1 MTTSINVPSL
11 PARFTVVGGH
21 EDRLPVPETPPRV
34 LLVTEGTYPHA
45 WGGVSTW
52 CDSLVKVLPDVRFH
66 IVAII
71 AAPDMPPVYDVPSN
85 VESVTAVPL
94 WGLQDVKETWRGLGR
109 SAFAKARAGTTPQ
122 QIRDEFLPAFKDF
135 LRGVLDP
142 AAPADDLRGP
152 IHAIYRYLR
161 EHDLRETMRSGL
173 VWDAYLETVQDA
185 YATQAASL
193 LLPELELWE
202 LTTGMQWVTR
212 WLFPLAAE
220 IPQVDVVHA
229 AMAGICTMVSVAA
242 KEEHGAGFLLTEHG
256 VYLRERYIAEAPR
269 TDSYFLKLLGLRF
282 ARRMT
287 ELTYVLADQISPCC
301 DYNGRWEREVGARP
315 EQLQTI
321 YYGVDSDAFSADK
334 PVSETPRTVVWVGRI
349 NPLKDVETLL
359 RAAGIALSRRP
370 DLKFL
375 LYGGAPQEDADYY
388 QRCLDLHTELGLG
401 DSVVFCGYT
410 RDPAKAFLSGD
421 VVVLSSISEGFPYST
436 LEAMLCGRP
445 IVATSVGGLPEQIQG
460 AGTVVEPRN
469 PAAMAEAI
477 VDILSDPARCAA
489 LGQAARERAMGE
501 FGHSKFRGRHRTS
514 YLSLSERHS
523 RWQTV
528 SGGPR
533 SAEVVVVPE
542 QTTSIEERDE
552 LAHLDLAADVER
564 RSPMPVDALE
574 VAAVIESIG
583 VTDRLARA
591 RYGESDV
598 FSLATSLFDVMTVE
612 RKARGVADRGAPP
625 PPSSR
630 RIGDFFDAA
639 RFPAWSL
646 LPSIALLTTTWLLA
660 HMGHWPTERVL
671 AFAIGMSVG
680 MLSTNGLALA
690 MGRRASAALSLG
702 KIVVARRFFLLCLGL
717 AAVGAATVTVALSF
731 VHWAPLSFLPHQRV
745 VFVSTAVVLAVVW
758 ITASAMSLVSA
769 SGVAGVSLC
778 LGVATVAGVSYGT
791 RPLTREHVLIG
802 AVAGVLVA
810 LGLML
815 WALNHQALRVIAD
828 KNSALQKL
836 PSAGY
841 LVVEGLP
848 YFVYGTLAVL
858 LFVSVHIVGWAYLGS
873 NRQGIATLELGLFLP
888 LLPAVL
894 AAGGAE
900 RSLRNF
906 WEHASLLQRQTMA
919 RDRQS
924 FGQQLYRL
932 YLRLL
937 RGYVARLVVN
947 SLLTAIVVEVLLR
960 THVVSHVIHYS
971 DLRDVRI
978 LYITGLVAYGLMGI
992 AQFSTMFALSFV
1004 RYRRPIRSIAL
1015 GLVVTVAAA
1024 ILLTQAYG
1032 FAWAGLALSIGAL
1045 VYAADAFLG
1054 VRPLLASSDQHY
1066 VAAV

>member
-1 MTTSINVPSL
+1 MATSINVPSL

-21 EDRLPVPETPPRV
+21 GVHAVEAESPPRV

-52 CDSLVKVLPDVRFH
+52 CDSLVTVLPDVQFH

-109 SAFAKARAGTTPQ
+109 SAFARARSATTPQ
-122 QIRDEFLPAFKDF
+122 QVRDEFLPALRGF
-135 LRGVLDP
+135 LRAVLDP
-142 AAPADDLRGP
+142 TAQADDLRQP

-161 EHDLRETMRSGL
+161 RHDLRETMRSAL
-173 VWDAYLETVQDA
+173 VWEAYVETVQEI
-185 YATQAASL
+185 YVRAAEEL

-202 LTTGMQWVTR
+202 LTTGMQWLTR
-212 WLFPLAAE
+212 WFFPLAAE
-220 IPQVDVVHA
+220 IPPVDVVHA

-242 KEEHGAGFLLTEHG
+242 REEHGAGFLLTEHG

-269 TDSYFLKLLGLRF
+269 QDSYFLKLLGLRF

-287 ELTYVLADQISPCC
+287 ELTYLLADQISPCC

-321 YYGVDSDAFSADK
+321 YYGVDSDTFSAER
-334 PVSETPRTVVWVGRI
+334 PVSDNPHTVVWVGRI

-359 RAAGIALSRRP
+359 RAAAAAIARRP
-370 DLKFL
+370 DIQFL
-375 LYGGAPQEDADYY
+375 LYGGAPEEDAAYY
-388 QRCLDLHTELGLG
+388 QRCLDLHSELGLG

-460 AGTVVEPRN
+460 VGTVVEPRN

-477 VDILSDPARCAA
+477 LDILSDPARCAA
-489 LGQAARERAMGE
+489 LGAAARERAMGE
-501 FGHSKFRGRHRTS
+501 FGHSKFRGRHHTS
-514 YLSLSERHS
+514 YLSLSDRHS

-528 SGGPR
+528 SGQPR
-533 SAEVVVVPE
+533 PPEVVVPE
-542 QTTSIEERDE
+542 QMTSLEERDE
-552 LAHLDLAADVER
+552 LAHLDLAIDVEA
-564 RSPMPVDALE
+564 RSPVPIDALE

-583 VTDRLARA
+583 VTDRLARG
-591 RYGESDV
+591 RYGERDV
-598 FSLATSLFDVMTVE
+598 FSLATSLFAVLTAE
-612 RKARGVADRGAPP
+612 RMAKGVAGRGDQPP
-625 PPSSR
+625 PGR
-630 RIGDFFDAA
+630 RRVGDFFDAA

-646 LPSIALLTTTWLLA
+646 LPSIALLTTTWLLG
-660 HMGHWPTERVL
+660 HLGHWPAERVL

-702 KIVVARRFFLLCLGL
+702 KVVVARRFFLLCLGL
-717 AAVGAATVTVALSF
+717 AAAGTAAISVGLSF
-731 VHWAPLSFLPHQRV
+731 VRWAPISFLPHQRP
-745 VFVSTAVVLAVVW
+745 VFISTAVVLAVVW

-778 LGVATVAGVSYGT
+778 LGVVTVAGVSSAT
-791 RPLTREHVLIG
+791 QPLTREHVLVG
-802 AVAGVLVA
+802 AVAGVVVA

-815 WALNHQALRVIAD
+815 WALHHQAMRVAAD
-828 KNSALQKL
+828 KNSDPQKL
-836 PSAGY
+836 PSVGY
-841 LVVEGLP
+841 LLVEGMP
-848 YFVYGTLAVL
+848 YFLYGTLAVL
-858 LFVSVHIVGWAYLGS
+858 LFVSVHIIGWAYLGS

-888 LLPAVL
+888 LVPAVI

-906 WEHASLLQRQTMA
+906 WDQASLLQRQTLA
-919 RDRQS
+919 RERTT
-924 FGQQLYRL
+924 FGEHLYRH
-932 YLRLL
+932 YLTLL
-937 RGYVARLVVN
+937 RAFLARLVVN
-947 SLLTAIVVEVLLR
+947 SVLTALVIEVLLR

-971 DLRDVRI
+971 DLRDVRT
-978 LYITGLVAYGLMGI
+978 LYITGLVAYGLMGL

-1004 RYRRPIRSIAL
+1004 RYRRPIRSLSA
-1015 GLVVTVAAA
+1015 GLVVTVVAAV
-1024 ILLTQAYG
+1024 LLTQAYG
-1032 FAWAGLALSIGAL
+1032 FAYVGLALSIGAL
-1045 VYAADAFLG
+1045 VYAVDAFIA
-1054 VRPLLASSDQHY
+1054 VRPLLTKADQHY
-1066 VAAV
+1066 VATV